1 VSSPSIPKSRFVVL
15 ITLFLVLAAGYA
27 SRHLWWSRLSSGIE
41 KIAGRSA
48 AAINVHSDERHD
60 DRAYGEASHEDHAG
74 HAGNESLELSAQAMQ
89 NLGLTPEYLKPIRT
103 GDYFKTI
110 SIPAMIVERPGR
122 SVIQV
127 STPMT
132 GVVVR
137 VSAVLG
143 SAVSPGAPLFQI
155 RLTHEE
161 LVTSQTDFVRALGEL
176 DVENRELKRLQS
188 GVDGGVIP
196 PRSLLERQYAKEKLE
211 ALLGAQREALR
222 LHGLSERQ
230 VAGIEKDRRLLSE
243 LNVITP
249 SRQEPTSE
257 LRLSDTSHFQPVSI
271 PAADTT
277 PINATDAQQDEV
289 SKAED
294 TPLIVESVDV
304 SRGQSIEQG
313 GRLCALADYS
323 RLYIEGRAFEQ
334 DSAVIS
340 AAAARHWKVRA
351 LLSDGQS
358 IDDLP
363 IAFVAS
369 EIDEESRTL
378 KLYVDLPNEILRDQ
392 KDSDGHRFVSWKYK
406 PGQRLQLLIP
416 VDQWTDQIIV
426 PVDAVAQ
433 EAAEFF
439 VFQQN
444 GRHFDRIPVHV
455 IYRDRIHA
463 VIANDGTLFP
473 GDIVA
478 LRNAHQ
484 MQMAV
489 RNKAGGTV
497 DPHAGHNH

>member
-1 VSSPSIPKSRFVVL
+1 MSSQSALKSRLVVL
-15 ITLFLVLAAGYA
+15 ITVALVVTGGYA
-27 SRHLWWSRLSSGIE
+27 SRYLWWSRFSA
-41 KIAGRSA
+41 KIDGLAGKSA
-48 AAINVHSDERHD
+48 TSTDNHGEEGHDAHDHDE
-60 DRAYGEASHEDHAG
+60 HAG
-74 HAGNESLELSAQAMQ
+74 HSEHESLELSAQAML
-89 NLGLTPEYLKPIRT
+89 NLGLTPEYLKPITTR
-103 GDYFKTI
+103 DYFKTI

-122 SVIQV
+122 SVVQV

-132 GVVVR
+132 GVVVQ

-143 SAVSPGAPLFQI
+143 SAVAPGAPLFQI

-176 DVENRELKRLQS
+176 DVENRELKRLQT
-188 GVDGGVIP
+188 GVDSGVIP

-243 LNVITP
+243 LNVTAP
-249 SRQEPTSE
+249 SLHESTNE
-257 LRLSDTSHFQPVSI
+257 LRLSNTAHFQPVSSS
-271 PAADTT
+271 TVKRSGS
-277 PINATDAQQDEV
+277 QDEASAV
-289 SKAED
+289 ASV
-294 TPLIVESVDV
+294 PLIVESVDV
-304 SRGQSIEQG
+304 ARGQSIEQG
-313 GRLCALADYS
+313 GRLCSLADYS
-323 RLYIEGRAFEQ
+323 RLYIEGRGFEQ
-334 DSAVIS
+334 DSGVIS
-340 AAAARHWKVRA
+340 AAAARNWKVRA

-358 IDDLP
+358 IDELP

-369 EIDEESRTL
+369 EIDEEARTL
-378 KLYVDLPNEILRDQ
+378 KLYVDLPNEILRDE
-392 KDSDGHRFVSWKYK
+392 KDSDGHRFVSWRYK

-416 VDQWTDQIIV
+416 VEQWTDQIV
-426 PVDAVAQ
+426 LPVDAVAQ

-444 GRHFDRIPVHV
+444 GRHFDRIPVH
-455 IYRDRIHA
+455 IMYRDQMNA

-484 MQMAV
+484 MQMAI
-489 RNKAGGTV
+489 RNKAGGAV

>member
-1 VSSPSIPKSRFVVL
+1 MSHSPLKSRAMLL
-15 ITLFLVLAAGYA
+15 ITVALVIAGGYA
-27 SRHLWWSRLSSGIE
+27 SRHLWLSRVGSEINKLSGTPA
-41 KIAGRSA
+41 KSA
-48 AAINVHSDERHD
+48 DSHGETGHD
-60 DRAYGEASHEDHAG
+60 DHAHEDHGG
-74 HAGNESLELSAQAMQ
+74 HSENESLELSAQAML
-89 NLGLTPEYLKPIRT
+89 NLGLTAEYLKPIQT
-103 GDYFKTI
+103 GHYFKTI

-122 SVIQV
+122 SIIQV

-143 SAVSPGAPLFQI
+143 SAVSPGAALFQI

-188 GVDGGVIP
+188 GVDSGVIP

-243 LNVITP
+243 LNVIVP
-249 SRQEPTSE
+249 AQQESTSE
-257 LRLSDTSHFQPVSI
+257 LRLSEMSHFQPVS
-271 PAADTT
+271 ASTVDTT
-277 PINATDAQQDEV
+277 GTQDAAVEATE
-289 SKAED
+289 
-294 TPLIVESVDV
+294 TPLIIETVDV
-304 SRGQSIEQG
+304 SRGQSIDQG
-313 GRLCALADYS
+313 GRLCSLADYS
-323 RLYIEGRAFEQ
+323 RLYIEGNAFEQ
-334 DSAVIS
+334 DSGIIS
-340 AAAARHWKVRA
+340 DAAARNWKVRA

-358 IDDLP
+358 IDELP

-369 EIDEESRTL
+369 EIDEQARTL
-378 KLYVDLPNEILRDQ
+378 KMYVDLPNEILRDE

-416 VDQWTDQIIV
+416 VEQWTDQIIL

-439 VFQQN
+439 VFHQN

-455 IYRDRIHA
+455 IYRDQISA

-489 RNKAGGTV
+489 RNKAGGAV